1 MKKHKK
7 SYIISSFEVDV
18 KAELRIHSLF
28 NLFQDIADEH
38 AEKIGVGYTFCKANG
53 VGWVGGAYD
62 VKINRLPTWG
72 EEITIETW
80 PSASTAASAIRDFKV
95 TAKDGSVLILAT
107 SQWVLIDMSR
117 LRPLPIAKH
126 LPHYD
131 VVPERVLVSDFA
143 KIPAPDG
150 EPKVFSFPVHADDM
164 DLNHH
169 VNNALYPTW
178 ALDGFS
184 EDYLNTHRL
193 SSLRIDFKRP
203 AKFGHQIALKTYQN
217 QDQTISLITSFDG
230 ATEFARVQTE
240 WLSR

>member
-1 MKKHKK
+1 MEKHKK

-18 KAELRIHSLF
+18 QSKLRLHSLF

-38 AEKIGVGYTFCKANG
+38 AEKIGVGYTFCRENG
-53 VGWVGGAYD
+53 VGWVGSAYH

-95 TAKDGSVLILAT
+95 TDKEGSVLILAT
-107 SQWVLIDMSR
+107 SQWVLIDVVR

-131 VVPERVLVSDFA
+131 VVPERMLASDFA
-143 KIPAPDG
+143 KIPAPTG
-150 EPKVFSFPVHADDM
+150 ETSTLSFPVHADDI
-164 DLNHH
+164 DLNNH

-184 EDYLNTHRL
+184 EEYLNANRVSEL
-193 SSLRIDFKRP
+193 KIDFKRP
-203 AKFGHQIALKTYQN
+203 AKFGFNISLKTYQIGR
-217 QDQTISLITSFDG
+217 QSTSLITSADG
-230 ATEFARVQTE
+230 TTEYARVQID
-240 WLSR
+240 WLPR